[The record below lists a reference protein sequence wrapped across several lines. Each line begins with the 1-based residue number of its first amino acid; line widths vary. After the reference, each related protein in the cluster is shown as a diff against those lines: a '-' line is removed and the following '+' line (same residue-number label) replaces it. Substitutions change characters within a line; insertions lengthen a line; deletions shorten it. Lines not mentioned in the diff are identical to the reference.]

1 MKAKT
6 AFGFGC
12 VCGQLAKL
20 GQVVDLRT
28 LDEEQ
33 VRNLVT
39 AEIGQIMSEIERLV
53 NEEEEDAEEG

>member
-12 VCGQLAKL
+12 VWGQLAKM

-28 LDEEQ
+28 LDEER
-33 VRNLVT
+33 VINFVT
-39 AEIGQIMSEIERLV
+39 TEVSQIMSVIERLV